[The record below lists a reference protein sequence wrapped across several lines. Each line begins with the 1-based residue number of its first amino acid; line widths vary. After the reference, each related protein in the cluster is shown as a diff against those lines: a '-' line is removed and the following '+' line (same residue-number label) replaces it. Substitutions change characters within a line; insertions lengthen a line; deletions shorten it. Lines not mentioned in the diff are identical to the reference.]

1 MQSIKKLTI
10 MTVTAHINIDTPAG
24 RMFLREM
31 AKFPKVFELESNTST
46 IEKTYSVD
54 EVYNNGLDKLSGLY
68 GLDMRMLKS
77 KLK

>member
-1 MQSIKKLTI
+1 

-24 RMFLREM
+24 RRFVREM
-31 AKFPKVFELESNTST
+31 AKFPKVVEFENNTST

-68 GLDMRMLKS
+68 GVDMRMLKS
-77 KLK
+77 KMK